1 MSDKARH
8 AVERFPDLMQAIK
21 QCMADDRFFR
31 TLCEDYGEA
40 VEALQHWQEV
50 NGSMD
55 SERVNA
61 CRELVGELEQE
72 ILLELQLWND
82 R

>member
-8 AVERFPDLMQAIK
+8 VVERFPDLTQAIK

-31 TLCEDYGEA
+31 ALCEDYGEA
-40 VEALQHWQEV
+40 VEVLRHWQRV
-50 NGSMD
+50 SGLTD
-55 SERVNA
+55 SERVIA
-61 CRELVGELEQE
+61 CRELVGDLEQE